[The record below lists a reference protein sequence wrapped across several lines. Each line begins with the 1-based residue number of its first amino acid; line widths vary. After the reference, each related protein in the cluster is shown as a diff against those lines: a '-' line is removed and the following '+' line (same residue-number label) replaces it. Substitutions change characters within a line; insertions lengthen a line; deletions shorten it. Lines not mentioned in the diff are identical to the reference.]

1 MPHKHLLGAA
11 LCLHLLVGAN
21 AQTPTIDSLRN
32 AFRAETDAVKK
43 AELYYEMAD
52 LALKTNPDLGL
63 PLADTLERLAK
74 TAKHSLSLGRVAHL
88 RGQTYY
94 EQGKYEPAIPYF
106 RQELDIATKTGALD
120 MQGRALNSIGASLQ
134 NLGRYDSAF
143 VYLLEAAK
151 IKEQIGNRKDIAA
164 AYANIG
170 NVFSD
175 MNAPDKAIEW
185 LEKALAIRLSL
196 PDGERGA
203 IVTYNNISIAYNT
216 KGDYDKAIEYAQRGF
231 DLAMETGNKFH
242 AGVLAGSLSHLWLE
256 KNNPDKAIESSEQA
270 VGLLKE
276 VNRTSNL
283 VYPMVNLA
291 KAHWQKGNYS
301 KALSINNEGYA
312 IMQQLNL
319 IEPLGAYYEN
329 YANIHEA
336 LGDYRQGLFW
346 HKKLKVL
353 EDSLFTKEKMS
364 AIAEAEAQFENQ
376 KKEAQLAK
384 QQLQLERQNTQK
396 KLILL
401 GAMAIIVG
409 LVVLFQYF
417 RSRLRL
423 KRKEAEL
430 AAQLEHAEAESQR
443 ELNRAKSAFFANIS
457 HEFRTPLTLIL
468 GPLELMI
475 QGNFKGD
482 WPKYYRIM
490 HRNAK
495 RLLDLVNQL
504 LELSKLE
511 SGKMNLLA
519 SKGDL
524 AQAVSA
530 VAQSFES
537 LADKKAIDFRI
548 TVPQAPVI
556 GYFDR
561 DKVEKIVTNL
571 VSNAF
576 KFTPEHGRI
585 NVLVAPDASIT
596 VQDTGIGIPAAHMP
610 HLFERFHHAAASD
623 VQRGS
628 GLGLALAKE
637 LTELHGGSIQ
647 VHSEEGKGS
656 TFTVTLRT
664 DITFFRPE
672 AIAPTA
678 AAADIASSPLPLPA
692 PTAPLPAALPDVF
705 TGPAGK
711 PLLLIVE
718 DNAEVRAYIRAQF
731 EGSYQ
736 IREAENGRIGLD
748 IAQQNT
754 PDLIITDIMMPE
766 MDGTAL
772 CRQLKTDERT
782 SHIPVIML
790 TARADQA
797 DKLEGLRTGADD
809 YLPKP
814 FDAAELLVRAA
825 NLVEQRRKLQ
835 DHYRRTLTPFAPAAI
850 EADSMDIVFLQRVRQ
865 AVEASMDDEGFSV
878 AELGAQL
885 GLSRSQLHRKL
896 SALTGLAPNE
906 VIRNMRLERARQLLE
921 KKALTVSEAA
931 YGCGFSSPAYFSKCF
946 KDYFGVSPG
955 AV

>member
-1 MPHKHLLGAA
+1 MPNKHLSGAG
-11 LCLHLLVGAN
+11 LCLWLFLEAY
-21 AQTPTIDSLRN
+21 AQSAPIDSLRS
-32 AFRAETDAVKK
+32 AFQAETDAVKK
-43 AELYYEMAD
+43 AEMYYEIAD
-52 LALKTNPDLGL
+52 LSLKANPDLGL

-74 TAKHSLSLGRVAHL
+74 AARHPLSLGRAAHL
-88 RGQTYY
+88 RGQAYY
-94 EQGKYEPAIPYF
+94 EQGKYEPAIPCF
-106 RQELDIATKTGALD
+106 RQELDIAAKAGELD

-143 VYLLEAAK
+143 AYLLEAAK
-151 IKEQIGNRKDIAA
+151 IKEQTGNPKDIAA

-256 KNNPDKAIESSEQA
+256 KNNPDKAIETSQQA

-283 VYPMVNLA
+283 VYPLVNLA
-291 KAHWQKGNYS
+291 KAHWKKGNHPQ
-301 KALSINNEGYA
+301 ALSINNEGYA
-312 IMQQLNL
+312 IMQELRL
-319 IEPLGAYYEN
+319 VEPLGAYYEN

-336 LGDYRQGLFW
+336 MGNYQQALLW
-346 HKKLKVL
+346 HKKLKTL

-384 QQLQLERQNTQK
+384 QQLQIERQNSQK
-396 KLILL
+396 KLILF
-401 GAMAIIVG
+401 GAAAIIVG
-409 LVVLFQYF
+409 LAALFQYF
-417 RSRLRL
+417 RSRLRM
-423 KRKEAEL
+423 KRAEAEL
-430 AAQLEHAEAESQR
+430 AAQLEHAEAENQR
-443 ELNRAKSAFFANIS
+443 ELNRVKSAFFANIS
-457 HEFRTPLTLIL
+457 HEFRTPLTLLL
-468 GPLELMI
+468 GPLEQMI
-475 QGNFKGD
+475 QGDFKGD
-482 WPKYYRIM
+482 FQKYYRIM

-511 SGKMNLLA
+511 SGKMKLLA

-548 TVPQAPVI
+548 TVPQAPVM
-556 GYFDR
+556 GHFDR
-561 DKVEKIVTNL
+561 DKVEKIVVNL

-576 KFTPEHGRI
+576 KFTPDHGQI
-585 NVLVAPDASIT
+585 SVSVAPDASIT
-596 VQDTGIGIPAAHMP
+596 VQDTGIGIPAAHIP
-610 HLFERFHHAAASD
+610 HLFERFQHASSSD
-623 VQRGS
+623 MQSSS

-637 LTELHGGSIQ
+637 LAELHGGSIQ
-647 VHSEEGKGS
+647 AHSEEGKGS
-656 TFTVTLRT
+656 AFTVTLRT
-664 DITFFRPE
+664 DLTFFKPE
-672 AIAPTA
+672 DMAPA
-678 AAADIASSPLPLPA
+678 APETPAVLSPLPYPA
-692 PTAPLPAALPDVF
+692 PAIPQPAGLPNKLNWPS
-705 TGPAGK
+705 GK
-711 PLLLIVE
+711 PLLLLVE

-731 EGSYQ
+731 EASYQ
-736 IREAENGRIGLD
+736 ILEAENGRIGLD
-748 IAQQNT
+748 MAQHNT

-790 TARADQA
+790 TARADQT

-814 FDAAELLVRAA
+814 FDAAELQVRAA

-835 DHYRRTLTPFAPAAI
+835 DHYRRTLAPFAPAPV
-850 EADSMDIVFLQRVRQ
+850 EADSMDAAFLQRVRQ

-878 AELGAQL
+878 VELGAQL

-931 YGCGFSSPAYFSKCF
+931 YACGFSSPAYFSKCF
-946 KDYFGVSPG
+946 KDYFGMSPG
-955 AV
+955 EV